1 MNNSPKYYFLKAIE
15 QALYLDRENSHIEFI
30 EYIDDQMAGDEIII
44 VSLKNGPDKKILA
57 TRNSNGQNL
66 KEVVKAV
73 YGDI

>member
-1 MNNSPKYYFLKAIE
+1 
-15 QALYLDRENSHIEFI
+15 
-30 EYIDDQMAGDEIII
+30 MAGDEIII

-57 TRNSNGQNL
+57 TGNSNGQNL